1 MANAT
6 ITASVAE
13 QTVQENN
20 DAVVR
25 FNLSSALTSS
35 TTVKVSVNPQG
46 GATTA
51 DYGPLFYHMG
61 TLAGGWLSVP
71 NDGVITINAG
81 FTAFELKTNITNDT
95 ITEGYDS
102 LAFTVAQT
110 ASSVGIADSWW
121 VPSLVKLLDAQG
133 TGAAA
138 TPRSIA
144 AGATTAGVEGSGT
157 RAEATFTMSNSGATY
172 ANNEV
177 RVSMYGLGGA
187 AAADYTGNLQY
198 KLVGGSW
205 GDVPAG
211 GLITIPNTHTSF
223 QLGILIATDSLTET
237 SEAIS
242 FNVAQTTSS
251 VGLVDS
257 WWVPNTVN
265 LQDAPGTGAAA
276 LPRTITADATATAI
290 EGSGTPAI
298 ATFSVLY
305 DPTDAVVDTAD
316 YASTQVR
323 VSMYG
328 LGGAAA
334 ADYTGVFNYQIGT
347 GGAWSSVPANG
358 LITIPNTATK
368 FQLSQAIVTDSLTEA
383 SEGISFNVAQTTS
396 SIGLVDSWW
405 VPSTVNIQDAQGTG
419 AVAAPRTITT
429 NALTDVVTGM
439 EGSPT
444 PASAAFHISY
454 DGGVGTV
461 LADYASTQVQVS
473 MYGTGGATPADYVN
487 GSFKYDLG
495 LGAGPQTVPNGGLIT
510 VPNNAITLTLSV
522 AASTDA
528 ITETGEGI
536 TFTVTQTTASL
547 GLVNSWFV
555 QNTAALAD
563 VTSIYTTVTGAIGPD
578 HFIANTGIP
587 DMFVIPHGT
596 SKASADG
603 VTGAIS
609 GDPAA
614 FISGEG
620 FDTITGFLVGTDKI
634 DLTNTVTTVTN
645 LGSAATEEAL
655 IAALTAPGF
664 NVFLGAGVVGT
675 YTVTPAGWPANVYLL
690 VDANGDNGWY
700 PGVDTF
706 IKIIG
711 GGSVAFGDFV

>member
-121 VPSLVKLLDAQG
+121 VPSLVNLLDAVG

-144 AGATTAGVEGSGT
+144 AGATTAGVEGSAT

-251 VGLVDS
+251 VGLVNS
-257 WWVPNTVN
+257 WWVPNAVN

-276 LPRTITADATATAI
+276 LLRTITADAPTATAV
-290 EGSGTPAI
+290 EGSATPAI

-334 ADYTGVFNYQIGT
+334 ADYTGVFNY
-347 GGAWSSVPANG
+347 
-358 LITIPNTATK
+358 
-368 FQLSQAIVTDSLTEA
+368 
-383 SEGISFNVAQTTS
+383 
-396 SIGLVDSWW
+396 
-405 VPSTVNIQDAQGTG
+405 
-419 AVAAPRTITT
+419 
-429 NALTDVVTGM
+429 
-439 EGSPT
+439 
-444 PASAAFHISY
+444 
-454 DGGVGTV
+454 
-461 LADYASTQVQVS
+461 
-473 MYGTGGATPADYVN
+473 
-487 GSFKYDLG
+487 
-495 LGAGPQTVPNGGLIT
+495 
-510 VPNNAITLTLSV
+510 
-522 AASTDA
+522 
-528 ITETGEGI
+528 
-536 TFTVTQTTASL
+536 
-547 GLVNSWFV
+547 
-555 QNTAALAD
+555 
-563 VTSIYTTVTGAIGPD
+563 
-578 HFIANTGIP
+578 
-587 DMFVIPHGT
+587 
-596 SKASADG
+596 
-603 VTGAIS
+603 
-609 GDPAA
+609 
-614 FISGEG
+614 
-620 FDTITGFLVGTDKI
+620 
-634 DLTNTVTTVTN
+634 
-645 LGSAATEEAL
+645 
-655 IAALTAPGF
+655 
-664 NVFLGAGVVGT
+664 
-675 YTVTPAGWPANVYLL
+675 
-690 VDANGDNGWY
+690 
-700 PGVDTF
+700 
-706 IKIIG
+706 
-711 GGSVAFGDFV
+711 